1 MANKVIDS
9 QHGYPGEGQVKME
22 IGERIRHLRQL
33 RGWSIE
39 AVATMVGVDRSTFG
53 RYETGKTVTTP
64 QLLLSLAKIFGVSLN
79 YLYGLPTESDTDV
92 VEVPILGRIPAGRLE
107 FTEATIEGTALV
119 PSESVKGGQFFFL
132 RVTGDCMAPQIPDGS
147 LALVRIQPE
156 VETGEIA
163 AVMANDDEATLKRVY
178 WLDDGRALLR
188 ADNPAH
194 TPIILPA
201 SAVRIIGKV
210 AIVQQQVK

>member
-39 AVATMVGVDRSTFG
+39 KIAAMVGVDRSTFG
-53 RYETGKTVTTP
+53 RYETGKTDMTP
-64 QLLLSLAKIFGVSLN
+64 QLLLTLANIFSVPIN
-79 YLYGLPTESDTDV
+79 YLYGLPTGADTDV

-107 FTEATIEGTALV
+107 FTETTVEGTAPV
-119 PSESVKGGQFFFL
+119 PGYLIRGAQCFWL
-132 RVTGDCMAPQIPDGS
+132 RVQGDSMEDQIPDGS
-147 LALVRIQPE
+147 LALIRIQPE

-163 AVMANDDEATLKRVY
+163 AVITENDEGTIKRVY
-178 WLDDGRALLR
+178 WSHGNRVHLNAE
-188 ADNPAH
+188 NPAYP
-194 TPIILPA
+194 PIYLPA
-201 SAVRIIGKV
+201 SAVRIVGKV
-210 AIVQQQVK
+210 IYVLREVR